1 MKSFYKVVFLINSM
15 LSVSGMEKDAFI
27 PSVYKVDH
35 EQLNTITKEE
45 IIRRISKEKI
55 DKGVEKYIRSR
66 YSGSSK
72 EEQDQYRQKVKEKAI
87 ENRIKKSILTYL
99 RQNLYVSTIEESRGE
114 MLEDNQRWQYV
125 VDQINFGIL
134 VFDEKGRLIK
144 A

>member
-1 MKSFYKVVFLINSM
+1 MKSFYIVALISSM
-15 LSVSGMEKDAFI
+15 FSLSGMEKDAFI
-27 PSVYKVDH
+27 PSVYRVDH
-35 EQLNTITKEE
+35 EQLNNITKEE

-66 YSGSSK
+66 HSGCSK
-72 EEQDQYRQKVKEKAI
+72 EEEDQYIQKVKEKAI

-99 RQNLYVSTIEESRGE
+99 RQNMYVSTIEESRGE